1 MERAEFDV
9 NPHDLRLAM
18 RRWATGVTVVTSKF
32 NKIQHGMTVSSF
44 TSVSLDPPTVL
55 ISLEK
60 TTRTHELVQ
69 GSGFF
74 GVTILAS
81 GQTEISDRFAGRQTE
96 DQDRFMGLN
105 TFTLETEVPL
115 LADGLA
121 SFDCRVVSAYEV
133 GSHTIFIGDVLASQI
148 RMNEN
153 RPLIYYNRDYR
164 ILCEK

>member
-1 MERAEFDV
+1 VERSELDI

-18 RRWATGVTVVTSKF
+18 RRWATGVTIVTSRV
-32 NKIQHGMTVSSF
+32 NEIQHGMTVSSF
-44 TSVSLDPPTVL
+44 TSVSLEPPTVL

-69 GSGFF
+69 DSGFF
-74 GVTILAS
+74 GVTILGH
-81 GQTEISDRFAGRQTE
+81 GQAEISDRFAGRQTE
-96 DQDRFMGLN
+96 DQDRFLGLD
-105 TFTLETEVPL
+105 TFTLETGVPL

-148 RMNEN
+148 KMDESQ
-153 RPLIYYNRDYR
+153 PLIYFNRNYR
-164 ILCEK
+164 ILCE